1 MYHLR
6 FNGTHYEI
14 GNKWGAALKKRGIN
28 LLDNVPFPIINERLV
43 FAEQCVPIYE
53 KHFPQI
59 LHEVKGIADGQQCSL
74 SDLQAVLL
82 SMYCIMPSANCSCFA
97 VRTKENGVI
106 FGRNSDFLTAIEKLY
121 MNTLYHFT
129 NDSYSLNGNTTAFV
143 QMEDGIN
150 ECGLAV
156 GLTSVAPD
164 KIKPGINAGM
174 LLRLF
179 LEKCRNVEELLSLIQ
194 TIPIASSQTIIAADF
209 GGNATLIECSHQAIE
224 IQQIDDKRK
233 YVCSTNMFNTEK
245 MMRYNNLPADT
256 WQAEERYRTMETYL
270 SQNADKTNL
279 KHAQGLLSGK
289 KGFLCQYDRKTGKD
303 TVWSII
309 CDMSDKSLYRA
320 EGNPSKRAFIKDE
333 RMKFLL

>member
-14 GNKWGAALKKRGIN
+14 GNKWGSTLKKRGIN
-28 LLDNVPFPIINERLV
+28 LLDNVPFPITNERLV
-43 FAEQCVPIYE
+43 FAEQCIPFYK

-59 LHEVKGIADGQQCSL
+59 LHEIKGIADGQQCSL
-74 SDLQAVLL
+74 SNLQAVLL
-82 SMYCIMPSANCSCFA
+82 SMYSIMPSANCSCFA
-97 VRTKENGVI
+97 VRTKGNGVI

-121 MNTLYHFT
+121 MNALYRFT
-129 NDSYSLNGNTTAFV
+129 NDSYFFNANTTAFV

-150 ECGLAV
+150 EYGLTV
-156 GLTSVAPD
+156 GLTSVAPS

-179 LEKCRNVEELLSLIQ
+179 LERCKNVEELLRLIQ
-194 TIPIASSQTIIAADF
+194 TIPIASSQTIIATDF
-209 GGNATLIECSHQAIE
+209 GGNAALIECSPQAME
-224 IQQIDDKRK
+224 VQKIDDKRK

-245 MMRYNNLPADT
+245 MMPCNNLPEDT

-270 SQNADKTNL
+270 SQNAGKINL
-279 KHAQGLLSGK
+279 KCAQDLLSGK
-289 KGFLCQYDRKTGKD
+289 EGFLCQYDRKTEKD
-303 TVWSII
+303 TVWSIA
-309 CDMSDKSLYRA
+309 CDMSEKSLYRA
-320 EGNPSKRAFIKDE
+320 EGNPSRKAFIKDE